1 MEITNEQVGK
11 QVKNLREYRKMNLR
25 DLAQEINVNYTALN
39 KIENGAQKLDMETLA
54 KLVHYFEVPADYF
67 IVSSMKIEQSLS
79 NKKTTLFYREAF
91 KRVLNEYSQE
101 KTQPLKNNPLA
112 NFVRNDLVEIINTEI
127 PLDEKKYLVT
137 GSVGQGNWAAI
148 PWVSCFDR
156 SVTTSATNGYYI
168 VYLFKEDMSGFY
180 LSLNQGY
187 TFFKEKYGKREGHQK
202 LQHTAKLIRAKVDV
216 PNEFKLMGIDLAS
229 KADLAS
235 GYEKGHIYGKYY
247 DVNNLPS
254 QSELITDFR
263 ELLEAYKKIVVFMNG
278 RNVKEFNDYLLLQDD
293 LEFLEMDEENYQDAV
308 NYYANQIETRISL
321 IDLDKGARP
330 PKDVIIDEAGKKRY
344 PRNAKE
350 AAKALLR
357 EEFVCEVDPNHETF
371 ISKSTEHP
379 YVEAHHFVGIAQYE
393 KFPEVDLDRT
403 ANIVSLCPTCHRKIH
418 HGMDEVRLP
427 MIEKLF
433 EKIKGRLEKVGIEV
447 TMTQLKEFYA
457 VKVK

>member
-54 KLVHYFEVPADYF
+54 KLVDYFDVPADYF

-216 PNEFKLMGIDLAS
+216 PNEFKLMSIDLAS

-263 ELLEAYKKIVVFMNG
+263 ELLEAYRKIVVFMNG

-308 NYYANQIETRISL
+308 NNYANQIETQISL
-321 IDLDKGARP
+321 IDLYEGTRP
-330 PKDVIIDEAGKKRY
+330 PKNVIIDEVGKKRY

-350 AAKALLR
+350 AAKSLLR
-357 EEFVCEVDPNHETF
+357 EEFMCEVDPNHETF

-393 KFPEVDLDRT
+393 RFPEVDLDRT

-418 HGMDEVRLP
+418 HGVDEVRLP